1 MTDMKRRQFLG
12 TGIAAGAGVAA
23 GTFASVS
30 RADAAAGALR
40 AGVAKSDIT
49 TDAEGVR
56 INDPLYAKVLVLDDG
71 RTKAAII
78 AVDAIAIGGIGEI
91 GDDFLPKLRNRIQKE
106 LGIPGQNVLVNASH
120 THPPVRLLCSAVEQV
135 ERTFDAVR
143 RAVGNMT
150 PVKVG
155 SGVGHE
161 DRIMMNR
168 TLRLKNGKSWTIRHS
183 NPCPPDEE
191 VESVGPIDPEIGI
204 IRIDRVDGSPL
215 AVVYNF
221 ACHPY
226 LTVPRGGVTADYPG
240 FASKVIEDNLGHDA
254 MALFLQGAGGD
265 ITEIL
270 YKDVNRPRDSE
281 PLGTMLGLSTLSAL
295 RGIQT
300 KDAKLNVI
308 NEPLDLP
315 RRTDS
320 LARIESLEA
329 EQAQLLASMRGTS
342 LNIKTFLP
350 LYIKH
355 ALDPEYPSYY
365 SYRYLQAEKMG
376 TDELSAIDAQNRA
389 HVAKYLK
396 NIHAMEKLARNQ
408 DKIATLKRH
417 KAINDEAGEPTIA
430 TEVQGIKIGECVLIT
445 SPAEVLVEIGL
456 NVKNAS
462 PYEHTFMSAFSNGYI
477 HYGPPAADYDKGG
490 YEVTECLLAPE
501 WQEMFEKKAAEVIR
515 RL

>member
-1 MTDMKRRQFLG
+1 MTHVKRRQFLG
-12 TGIAAGAGVAA
+12 TGLAAGAGVAA
-23 GTFASVS
+23 GTLASIS
-30 RADAAAGALR
+30 RADAAAGSLR

-56 INDPLYAKVLVLDDG
+56 INDPLYAKVLVLDDD
-71 RTKAAII
+71 RTKLAVI
-78 AVDAIAIGGIGEI
+78 AVDATAIGGIGEI
-91 GDDFLPKLRNRIQKE
+91 PDDFLPKLRERIQNE
-106 LGIPGQNVLVNASH
+106 LGIPGPNVLVNASH
-120 THPPVRLLCSAVEQV
+120 THPPVRLLCNAAEQV

-143 RAVGNMT
+143 RAVENLT
-150 PVKVG
+150 PAKAG

-168 TLRLKNGKSWTIRHS
+168 TLRLKNGKAWTIRHT

-226 LTVPRGGVTADYPG
+226 LTVPRGGVTADFPG

-254 MALFLQGAGGD
+254 MAIFLQGAGGD

-270 YKDVNRPRDSE
+270 YKDVNRPHDSE
-281 PLGTMLGLSTLSAL
+281 PLGTILGLSTLKAL
-295 RGIQT
+295 QNIQT
-300 KDAKLNVI
+300 KDAGLNVI

-320 LARIESLEA
+320 PARIEELLA
-329 EQAQLLASMRGTS
+329 EQAQLLAPMRGTS
-342 LNIKTFLP
+342 LNLKTFLP
-350 LYIKH
+350 LYIKY
-355 ALDPEYPSYY
+355 ALDPDHPSYY

-376 TDELSAIDAQNRA
+376 TDELSGLDAQNRA
-389 HVAKYLK
+389 YVAKYLA
-396 NIHAMEKLARNQ
+396 NIRAMEKLARIQ

-417 KAINDEAGEPTIA
+417 QAINDAAGRPTIA
-430 TEVQGIKIGECVLIT
+430 TEVQGIRIGECVLVT
-445 SPAEVLVEIGL
+445 SPAEVLVEVGL

-462 PYEHTFMSAFSNGYI
+462 PHEHTFISAFSNGYI

-501 WQEMFEKKAAEVIR
+501 WQALYEKKAAEVIG